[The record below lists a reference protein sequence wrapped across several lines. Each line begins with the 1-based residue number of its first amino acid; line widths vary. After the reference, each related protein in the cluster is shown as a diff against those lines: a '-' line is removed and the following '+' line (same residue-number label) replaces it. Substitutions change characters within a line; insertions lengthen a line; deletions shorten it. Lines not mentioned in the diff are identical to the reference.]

1 MIILKRRKKE
11 IADIHTSLQQF
22 VKKIEPGLGA
32 FAGKT
37 N

>member
-1 MIILKRRKKE
+1 MIILKRRKE